1 MAMPERATLGRQG
14 WGRRCGAS
22 GFQIISAS
30 RLMKHP
36 ARVPQARPRSK
47 SVAWERA
54 VKRTVAAVWAA
65 ALVGVVGCS
74 SPQDGNEEILVF
86 AAASLGHALGEI
98 EAAYESRG
106 RWRVAVSYGAS
117 QALAQQIASGAPADM
132 FVSAGEFPVRF
143 LDEGGLLDTVRVDL
157 LTNKLVV
164 AVRSASD
171 IRLASVD
178 DLGAPWVRRVAVADP
193 RLAPAGRYARD
204 SLVELGLWD
213 GLQPKLVF
221 GQDVRA
227 TLAFVESGN
236 VDAALVYATDAMA
249 ATTVEALDI
258 VPADS
263 YPRIVYPVAL
273 VKASRQKEGASD
285 FLDFLRGSEALL
297 TFAKYGFEPAR
308 Q

>member
-1 MAMPERATLGRQG
+1 
-14 WGRRCGAS
+14 
-22 GFQIISAS
+22 
-30 RLMKHP
+30 MKHP
-36 ARVPQARPRSK
+36 ARVPQTRPRSK
-47 SVAWERA
+47 SAAWERV
-54 VKRTVAAVWAA
+54 VKRTVAAVWAV

-74 SPQDGNEEILVF
+74 SPRDGNEEILVF

-98 EAAYESRG
+98 EAAYESGG

-117 QALAQQIASGAPADM
+117 QTLAQQIASGAPADM

-143 LDEGGLLDTVRVDL
+143 LDEDGLLDTVRVDL

-164 AVRSASD
+164 AVRSASG
-171 IRLASVD
+171 IRLASVEE
-178 DLGAPWVRRVAVADP
+178 LGAPRVRRVAVADP
-193 RLAPAGRYARD
+193 KLAPAGRYARD

-273 VKASRQKEGASD
+273 VKGSRQKDGASD
-285 FLDFLRGSEALL
+285 FLDFLRSSEALQ
-297 TFAKYGFEPAR
+297 TFAKYGFEPA
-308 Q
+308 QQ